1 MSNDAILKILDEEF
15 SLVNVVGKPIC
26 KIKDED
32 FKARIKQAL
41 EYLDCEC
48 YDEKC
53 RVRFRLFASHLL
65 KTFEE

>member
-1 MSNDAILKILDEEF
+1 MTNDAILKILDEEF

-41 EYLDCEC
+41 EYLDCDC

-53 RVRFRLFASHLL
+53 RAGFRVFADHLL

>member
-1 MSNDAILKILDEEF
+1 MTNDAILNILNEEF

-32 FKARIKQAL
+32 FKAKIKQAL

-48 YDEKC
+48 YEEK
-53 RVRFRLFASHLL
+53 VRAGFRLFANHLL
-65 KTFEE
+65 KMFEE

>member
-1 MSNDAILKILDEEF
+1 MTNDAILNILDEEF
-15 SLVNVVGKPIC
+15 SLVNIVGKPIC

-41 EYLDCEC
+41 EYLDCDC

-53 RVRFRLFASHLL
+53 RAGYITVPKNSN
-65 KTFEE
+65 KTYV